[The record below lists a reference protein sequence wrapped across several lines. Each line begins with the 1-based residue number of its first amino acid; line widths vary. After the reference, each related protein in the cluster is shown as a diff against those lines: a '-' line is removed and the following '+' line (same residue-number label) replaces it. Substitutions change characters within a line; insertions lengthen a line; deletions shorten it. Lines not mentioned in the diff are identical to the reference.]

1 VPSKALLQQ
10 VLLVVLHQVS
20 PLTIG
25 TQLVLVVM
33 VVLVAD
39 PGPDSV
45 TVLVVAV
52 VILGL
57 QVLLVVMV

>member
-10 VLLVVLHQVS
+10 VLLVVVQQVS

-33 VVLVAD
+33 VVMVAD
-39 PGPDSV
+39 PGPDTV
-45 TVLVVAV
+45 TVRVVVV

>member
-33 VVLVAD
+33 VVMVAD

>member
-10 VLLVVLHQVS
+10 VLLVVFQQVS